1 MLQQSSPRS
10 TPAGNVTTSINF
22 PSAGVPQIVIGNKT
36 ITPTP
41 NPIGLPVY
49 NGTVISSS
57 TGIVVSTDSNGNLT
71 TGYTVVPFIGVGS
84 SLTVADGW
92 LLAWIVGAVGL
103 GAGVYY
109 L

>member
-1 MLQQSSPRS
+1 M
-10 TPAGNVTTSINF
+10 NF
-22 PSAGVPQIVIGNKT
+22 PSAGVPLIVIGNQT

-49 NGTVISSS
+49 NGTVISSASSIILS
-57 TGIVVSTDSNGNLT
+57 TGGNGNLI
-71 TGYTVVPFIGVGS
+71 TGYPGAPYIGAGNNLAAVD
-84 SLTVADGW
+84 VW
-92 LLAWIVGAVGL
+92 LLAWTAGAVGL